1 MQLFAPCP
9 GARIGYLRS
18 IKLWLT
24 SPLWISERISSK
36 KNKNGVLSFF
46 HILDEK
52 ILTCS
57 DAIMSDHVWSI
68 NIQIALSCWT
78 YWGQHYVVCPSHSAV
93 FPSTV
98 AVLAWPPVPLDPL
111 VLASKVD
118 LAWLVSTLVCQAS
131 KTNRN
136 RRSCPSPP
144 SRTHRSHVRHVRH
157 VRSGASGEASP
168 FRILQTSFQ
177 VFAPGHLWRDAATHL
192 VDRTR
197 TRPVGLDLAVQNIQ
211 LS

>member
-36 KNKNGVLSFF
+36 KTKNGVLSFF

-98 AVLAWPPVPLDPL
+98 LAVLAWPPVVPL
-111 VLASKVD
+111 VLRASKVD

-136 RRSCPSPP
+136 RPSPP
-144 SRTHRSHVRHVRH
+144 SRTHRSHVR
-157 VRSGASGEASP
+157 SGAPSGEASP
-168 FRILQTSFQ
+168 CRILQTSFQ
-177 VFAPGHLWRDAATHL
+177 VFARGHLWRDAAAHL